1 MEDDVLRK
9 YTKNHLKFFENIRI
23 NNGLEEKRCSICKNW
38 FPLNNKYYYYNNK
51 SKPQKGFKS
60 ECIICSKI
68 KKQKYNDEHREEVRA
83 RNKKWDDNHLVEM
96 REINREWRRKNKKHK
111 QEYEKSYRLE
121 NPDKILKYMKDRRNK
136 THEITTKEWKICK
149 EYFNN
154 TCAYCG
160 MTENEHRNK
169 FGTDLHK
176 EHVDSKG
183 SILLD
188 NCVPSCESCNY
199 RKWKHELNNWYNE
212 NNNNYTTERIN
223 KIIKWITEDYKPYI
237 KLKPPYRIKR
247 RRIDN
252 SDGTYCMQHELWT
265 VDEKRNIIELLAIG
279 RKKKDLNEAIKN
291 YLNMLK
297 VNINNEQP

>member
-1 MEDDVLRK
+1 M
-9 YTKNHLKFFENIRI
+9 
-23 NNGLEEKRCSICKNW
+23 
-38 FPLNNKYYYYNNK
+38 
-51 SKPQKGFKS
+51 
-60 ECIICSKI
+60 IITKI